1 MLEEALSKAICCGR
15 GRTPKK
21 SREPEEDTGANLDSP
36 VTPPQ
41 QLGRGKRKAARSAGT
56 KRAAPDASAVKQEH
70 VQDSMA
76 DDANLGQM
84 AAAVPGTPTVHPLA
98 ARANSKRR
106 TRNTSTSTDC
116 VKQEPVQ
123 DSMVAE
129 DSLSQPATPLN
140 LYAKALQLPAQHSE
154 ERKIS
159 EAMLKVEGEQLQGSA
174 SVSKA
179 VEVAAMEAFAEVR
192 QVDPAAKVDADAV
205 ASATSGMQ

>member
-21 SREPEEDTGANLDSP
+21 SRGPEEDAGDNLDSP

-76 DDANLGQM
+76 DDANLGQL
-84 AAAVPGTPTVHPLA
+84 AAAVPGTPTLHPLV

-123 DSMVAE
+123 DSMVAD

-140 LYAKALQLPAQHSE
+140 AAKALQLPAQHSG

-192 QVDPAAKVDADAV
+192 QVDSAAKVDADAV